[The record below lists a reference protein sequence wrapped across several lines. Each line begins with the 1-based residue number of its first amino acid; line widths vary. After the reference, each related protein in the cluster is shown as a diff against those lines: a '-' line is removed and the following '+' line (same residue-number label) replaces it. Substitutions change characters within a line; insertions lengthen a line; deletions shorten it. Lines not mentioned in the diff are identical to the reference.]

1 MTEESFLRIFS
12 YFGND
17 DWNNVIQNIRDPGNI
32 LRVLSANKTPPVVK
46 QDCSTFKE
54 FQDRYIRK
62 NPVALKDST
71 IGLAFR
77 GQASAA
83 WPLESSLF
91 RRWTN
96 PEMPDNCGTSRKLD
110 IFIDLIQKLAEK
122 HLNPNG
128 QNLRADYGYLMA
140 VLQHYNRTSPLLD
153 WTLNVNYALYFAF
166 ADAPADKSEKAAIY
180 IADIGKVNNL
190 ALCTV
195 NPPGMNNNNFEKMPV
210 LTLDAVRHGG
220 EYGGGWAFLRPNQFG
235 DIRFALQDG
244 VFAWQNDP
252 VDLETYL
259 LNYNTFMD
267 GTNCAAPGTLWM
279 VTLPVSERPA
289 VMDYLAKNHI
299 THEKL
304 FAGWDEIGRDIVS
317 KYIDIII
324 KDPSGSSSATV
335 ELIRKYNPRR

>member
-12 YFGND
+12 YFDKDNENKILND
-17 DWNNVIQNIRDPGNI
+17 INNHESNF
-32 LRVLSANKTPPVVK
+32 LRKLSANANPVVK
-46 QDCSTFKE
+46 KHCFTFKE
-54 FQDRYIRK
+54 FQEDFIK
-62 NPVALKDST
+62 TPDTV

-83 WPLESSLF
+83 WPLDSSLF
-91 RRWTN
+91 RLWTN
-96 PEMPDNCGTSRKLD
+96 PEMPDDRGTSSKLN
-110 IFIDLIQKLAEK
+110 IFIDLIQKLAKK
-122 HLNPNG
+122 HLNPNW
-128 QNLRADYGYLMA
+128 QNLPPDDGCLMA
-140 VLQHYNRTSPLLD
+140 VLQHYSKKSPLLD

-166 ADAPADKSEKAAIY
+166 ADAPADKSKNAAIY

-195 NPPGMNNNNFEKMPV
+195 STPRMNNNNFEKMPV
-210 LTLDAVRHGG
+210 LTLDMVRYGG
-220 EYGGGWAFLRPNQFG
+220 EYGGGGGWAFLRPNQFG
-235 DIRFALQDG
+235 DIRFAIQEG

-259 LNYNTFMD
+259 SNYNTFMA

-335 ELIRKYNPRR
+335 EQIREYNRTDK